1 MGMGKHDE
9 HTLGTGL
16 GCLPIFRRYGQCET
30 FEQCN
35 RQPGPTPFSLDHGSP
50 CKTAQRFF
58 LPHSSVRS
66 ADDCATSNAA
76 AAVQFPLPKPH
87 LRFGC
92 HTIARDHLS
101 PLCDK
106 LKTPLLY
113 LRFLL
118 FLLFLSLH
126 FWVSRSDRMKRTI
139 LQFHEVMRTPG

>member
-16 GCLPIFRRYGQCET
+16 GCLPIFRRYGQCAT
-30 FEQCN
+30 FEKCN

-76 AAVQFPLPKPH
+76 AAVQFPLPQTSSEVWLSH
-87 LRFGC
+87 YRARSSLSSLRQIEDPPPLPSFPSFPSLSVTSFLGQSIRSNE
-92 HTIARDHLS
+92 TDHFAIS
-101 PLCDK
+101 
-106 LKTPLLY
+106 
-113 LRFLL
+113 
-118 FLLFLSLH
+118 
-126 FWVSRSDRMKRTI
+126 
-139 LQFHEVMRTPG
+139 